1 MLSQNK
7 FLVKFY
13 ILTSNHIE
21 CLKRHFYKIPTGE
34 AVVVIN
40 SLDENY
46 IDAAVSF
53 CVKHKIEHYVTESD
67 GTPATGKN
75 SVLKLF
81 RESDNEYM
89 VHIDG
94 DDILTQYGI
103 DLYKRMSMWYNAP
116 DCLVLY
122 RQKAVK
128 KSKRGDWYVHY
139 FPFDKS
145 SLENQNISKEDL
157 TYFFMSEEYGN
168 YSKDEAQKL
177 SEERLKFNKIIERY
191 GESHESMCR
200 IVFFSKKCAEIMNY
214 DNSLVIGEDTIQF
227 LKLKRIALSG
237 GLNMVRYREKTNPT
251 YFYMQDYEGT
261 VKKNNWDWVGPF
273 NRMVERLGTLP
284 EYQSLPEFLD
294 DGTNK

>member
-1 MLSQNK
+1 M
-7 FLVKFY
+7 KFY
-13 ILTSNHIE
+13 ILTSNHIG
-21 CLKRHFYKIPTGE
+21 CLQRHFNVVPISE

-53 CVKHKIEHYVTESD
+53 CVGNKIEYYITDSD

-75 SVLKLF
+75 SVIKLF
-81 RESDNEYM
+81 LESDNEYM

-94 DDILTQYGI
+94 DDILTKYGV
-103 DLYKRMSMWYNAP
+103 DLYKRLSMWYNAP

-128 KSKRGDWYVHY
+128 KSKRGSWYVHY

-145 SLENQNISKEDL
+145 SLRQQDITKEYL
-157 TYFFMSEEYGN
+157 THFFMDKEYGN
-168 YSKDEAQKL
+168 YSKEYAEKL
-177 SEERLKFNKIIERY
+177 ADERLKFNDIIGKY

-200 IVFFSKKCAEIMNY
+200 IVFLSRKCAEMIDY

-237 GLNMVRYREKTNPT
+237 GLNMVRYREKTKPT
-251 YFYMQDYEGT
+251 YLYMQDYEGT
-261 VKKNNWDWVGPF
+261 VKKNNWDWLEPF
-273 NRMVERLGTLP
+273 NKMVEKLGPLP

-294 DGTNK
+294 NGINK